1 VNAANASTLSHTLS
15 NERVRAVLFRLV
27 ATLRT
32 DIALFDDVNELQWY
46 GLKLGFDTLG
56 HNSTRRS
63 PGPHY
68 WHVVGNPEGALDQ
81 SRGDQDRQSYP
92 TVHSYSSGGGVPASR
107 AGFAAAGRIL
117 RVLRAIPLTPW
128 WAHAAHRYSL
138 LLRRSGVN
146 RRAYPVYQTLGTT
159 GCPVLRKLTSPIK
172 WLGWHYNGSDM
183 AAGDVQRVWF
193 PELIE
198 RLRSQWHQGMSF
210 NAMVKLRD
218 DLDAM
223 LQQIRCGRNIRT
235 PVFKVSAV
243 WARWRR
249 RAAPRQP
256 SCHDPVAPAVR
267 HRRRRTYKDD

>member
-1 VNAANASTLSHTLS
+1 MIDTRLPQEQTIA
-15 NERVRAVLFRLV
+15 VRW
-27 ATLRT
+27 
-32 DIALFDDVNELQWY
+32 I
-46 GLKLGFDTLG
+46 G
-56 HNSTRRS
+56 
-63 PGPHY
+63 
-68 WHVVGNPEGALDQ
+68 
-81 SRGDQDRQSYP
+81 
-92 TVHSYSSGGGVPASR
+92 
-107 AGFAAAGRIL
+107 

-183 AAGDVQRVWF
+183 AAGDAQRVWF